1 MLNFLAVNFRFLQLR
16 IMKVTSYSWWHH
28 QKVGVIITLPGTEFL
43 PRGYIL
49 FHFIHTNMDVEG
61 LWMLQ

>member
-1 MLNFLAVNFRFLQLR
+1 MLNFLAVYFRFLQLR

-49 FHFIHTNMDVEG
+49 FHFILTNMDVEG

>member
-1 MLNFLAVNFRFLQLR
+1 MLNFLAVYFRFLQLR

-28 QKVGVIITLPGTEFL
+28 QKIGVIITLPGTEFL

-49 FHFIHTNMDVEG
+49 FHFILTNMDVEG

>member
-49 FHFIHTNMDVEG
+49 FHFILTNMDVEG